1 MMAQSI
7 PNVPIPPKGFFKCRH
22 PLSFSTSEQER
33 TKLLKLSSVAK
44 PFNSNHFCE
53 IYLQLWKETAPLLG
67 KKSFFHPC
75 VALKCWK
82 CFAIILHNVKYRHTV
97 LSTFLTHTYEISKPL
112 TKIKFSKIIW
122 DYWWWLTQKPRENN
136 LDLFSLAQSET
147 PRKQL
152 TVLVNEDDDEDG
164 HDDDNEGASNEETDK
179 DEENTDSDTESKEVD
194 PRDKLR
200 EEVINDLI

>member
-7 PNVPIPPKGFFKCRH
+7 PNVPIPPKGFFKCWH

-53 IYLQLWKETAPLLG
+53 IYLQLWKETAPFLG

-97 LSTFLTHTYEISKPL
+97 LSTFMTHTYEISKPL

-122 DYWWWLTQKPRENN
+122 DYWWWLTIKTVKKGFSALSKPAFR
-136 LDLFSLAQSET
+136 LVVSLPDFHFHISWKLHA
-147 PRKQL
+147 RL
-152 TVLVNEDDDEDG
+152 LRTVLTNIR
-164 HDDDNEGASNEETDK
+164 AF
-179 DEENTDSDTESKEVD
+179 
-194 PRDKLR
+194 KLFTSP
-200 EEVINDLI
+200 